1 MEAGEGISV
10 EVEDR
15 RVSPVAGDHAPSEE
29 RGAEETKTMF
39 GEREGEWEGERAA
52 GSAFFESAAEG
63 TVEPVAHQSLATEE
77 RKEEPEQEIEDD
89 QDLFGEGKDEDL
101 FGEEDDELE
110 QGPRQLQEA
119 HGEVEPDGDIHR
131 GEAGNE
137 EMHSREERS
146 HFRDGTREGDEDGR
160 DELGDEDGRYE
171 ADDEVQEVE
180 LPFQEFP
187 PSTQDAKVVVLR
199 LPPTVSVKVHGA
211 PSATRSRAARPGGIS
226 ADDKFTI
233 EAGQALCVVLHL
245 PCVKKRHLK
254 DGGEWLLKACVA
266 SQSSGR
272 TLRRSYPVF
281 FRQGFRFHFVF
292 SSASDFDAVTRRWGH
307 SGTRKKDGEESTA
320 DEKEILSNCK
330 LVEWDDGSYSLFIGP
345 QMFDVQV
352 KHDPTL
358 FFENSNET
366 IKTLHCRAESRFQVR
381 LGELLNFREF
391 FSQRNMRYGKKRRA
405 ALTTQEQIERA
416 EQMTRKTVERRHE
429 AARTR
434 RRQAESARG
443 AERGLTRHFLEAD
456 SEEEEEPEEKEA
468 DEDGSL
474 AKIKEQYKRQ
484 KRYK

>member
-233 EAGQALCVVLHL
+233 E
-245 PCVKKRHLK
+245 
-254 DGGEWLLKACVA
+254 
-266 SQSSGR
+266 
-272 TLRRSYPVF
+272 
-281 FRQGFRFHFVF
+281 
-292 SSASDFDAVTRRWGH
+292 WGH